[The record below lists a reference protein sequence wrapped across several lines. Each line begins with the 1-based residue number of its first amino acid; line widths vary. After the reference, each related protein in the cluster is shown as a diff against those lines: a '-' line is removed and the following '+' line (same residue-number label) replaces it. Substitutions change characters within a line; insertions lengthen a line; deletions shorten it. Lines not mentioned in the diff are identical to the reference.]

1 LGGSCQNEEGIHHEI
16 LDYIAWTKSLEKMAR
31 KDLAASLNITVPKG
45 KELWVGE
52 SMSPLARKKF
62 TEKGW
67 TIKENV
73 SELLTL
79 K

>member
-1 LGGSCQNEEGIHHEI
+1 
-16 LDYIAWTKSLEKMAR
+16 MAR

-45 KELWVGE
+45 KELWVGG